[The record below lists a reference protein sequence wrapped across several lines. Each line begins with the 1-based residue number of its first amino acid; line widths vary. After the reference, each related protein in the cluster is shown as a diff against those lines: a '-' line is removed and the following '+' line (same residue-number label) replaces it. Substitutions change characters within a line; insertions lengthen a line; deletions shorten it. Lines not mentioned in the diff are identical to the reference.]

1 MRRPNSGL
9 PEFGIINFQVGN
21 SPTDAEFTYYLQG
34 SLSGYETHR
43 LQGVSGEGLPV
54 ISQPVGERDLGRA
67 RISGVPAPMD
77 DGSYWV
83 GRLNP
88 ARRA

>member
-1 MRRPNSGL
+1 MARVARRWRDPGVGL
-9 PEFGIINFQVGN
+9 RGF
-21 SPTDAEFTYYLQG
+21 
-34 SLSGYETHR
+34 ETHR
-43 LQGVSGEGLPV
+43 LQGDAGEGLPV

-67 RISGVPAPMD
+67 RVSGVPAPMD